1 MCGLKKKKKDKK
13 ILKIRSTP
21 SHSLKNPEF
30 KQEEQE
36 KKNVF
41 GWKETLNPAICKSCL
56 SVFSYIV
63 FVSASSPASDAAGHN
78 GVYLRARLD
87 HLSRHG
93 GKRRA
98 RCRCVM
104 QLFER

>member
-36 KKNVF
+36 KKKKF
-41 GWKETLNPAICKSCL
+41 LDG
-56 SVFSYIV
+56 
-63 FVSASSPASDAAGHN
+63 
-78 GVYLRARLD
+78 RRL
-87 HLSRHG
+87 
-93 GKRRA
+93 
-98 RCRCVM
+98 
-104 QLFER
+104 